1 MRKKRKGERRRG
13 RRRGKRRGKK
23 GERRRKKEKG
33 GEMGRGDE
41 KWEMRRHKKTDSLE
55 RPSALDNKNLN
66 SFYRII
72 EIILIIANP
81 IIAKF

>member
-1 MRKKRKGERRRG
+1 
-13 RRRGKRRGKK
+13 
-23 GERRRKKEKG
+23 
-33 GEMGRGDE
+33 MGRGDE

-81 IIAKF
+81 IIAKFQRNLSDTANKPAVIDDYT

>member
-1 MRKKRKGERRRG
+1 MRKKRKGERRK
-13 RRRGKRRGKK
+13 GKEKGK
-23 GERRRKKEKG
+23 ERRKKEKG

-41 KWEMRRHKKTDSLE
+41 KWEMGRHKKTDSLE

-66 SFYRII
+66 SYYRII

-81 IIAKF
+81 IIEKF

>member
-1 MRKKRKGERRRG
+1 MTN
-13 RRRGKRRGKK
+13 
-23 GERRRKKEKG
+23 EKL
-33 GEMGRGDE
+33 EMG
-41 KWEMRRHKKTDSLE
+41 RHKKTDSLE

-72 EIILIIANP
+72 EIILNIANP

>member
-1 MRKKRKGERRRG
+1 MGN
-13 RRRGKRRGKK
+13 
-23 GERRRKKEKG
+23 EKL
-33 GEMGRGDE
+33 ERGDE

-66 SFYRII
+66 SYYRII

>member
-1 MRKKRKGERRRG
+1 
-13 RRRGKRRGKK
+13 
-23 GERRRKKEKG
+23 
-33 GEMGRGDE
+33 MGRGDE

-66 SFYRII
+66 SYYRII

-81 IIAKF
+81 IIAKFQRNLLDTANKPAVIDDYT

>member
-1 MRKKRKGERRRG
+1 MRNGKGEIRN
-13 RRRGKRRGKK
+13 
-23 GERRRKKEKG
+23 
-33 GEMGRGDE
+33 E
-41 KWEMRRHKKTDSLE
+41 KWEGEGTKKTDSLE